1 MRNPWHKTGRA
12 EEDHQVHL
20 DSEGC
25 QKGELPDNVNASGG
39 HGQVMWKTEFPDTL
53 GGMKKKLLMT
63 SALVLLTV
71 PAVASCA
78 SSSATKDTTA
88 IMSLTPVS
96 QVIDVRTPEEF
107 AAGHVQGATNIDVE
121 SGAFEAA
128 LAGLD
133 KEAPFTIYC
142 RSGRRSAIAADLM
155 AKAGFTQVTD
165 LGTLESA
172 ATSLSLPIVTN

>member
-1 MRNPWHKTGRA
+1 
-12 EEDHQVHL
+12 
-20 DSEGC
+20 
-25 QKGELPDNVNASGG
+25 
-39 HGQVMWKTEFPDTL
+39 MWRTEFLDTL

-107 AAGHVQGATNIDVE
+107 AAGHVQGATNLDVE

-128 LAGLD
+128 FAGLD
-133 KEAPFTIYC
+133 KEAPFSLYC

>member
-1 MRNPWHKTGRA
+1 
-12 EEDHQVHL
+12 
-20 DSEGC
+20 
-25 QKGELPDNVNASGG
+25 
-39 HGQVMWKTEFPDTL
+39 MWKAGCTDTL

-63 SALVLLTV
+63 TALALLAV
-71 PAVASCA
+71 PAMASCA

-96 QVIDVRTPEEF
+96 QVIDVRTAEEF
-107 AAGHVQGATNIDVE
+107 AAGHVQGAINLDVE
-121 SGAFEAA
+121 NGAFEAA
-128 LAGLD
+128 LNGLD
-133 KEAPFTIYC
+133 KEAQFSLYC

-155 AKAGFTQVTD
+155 AKAGFTKVTD

>member
-1 MRNPWHKTGRA
+1 MFNPWHKTHRPKEG
-12 EEDHQVHL
+12 HQVR
-20 DSEGC
+20 SSPESC
-25 QKGELPDNVNASGG
+25 KEGELPGHVNPVGRHS
-39 HGQVMWKTEFPDTL
+39 QVMWKAEFSDTL

-63 SALVLLTV
+63 SALVLLAV

-78 SSSATKDTTA
+78 SSSATKDTIA

-121 SGAFEAA
+121 SGAFIAA

-133 KEAPFTIYC
+133 KEAPFSLYC

-155 AKAGFTQVTD
+155 AKAGFTKVTD

>member
-1 MRNPWHKTGRA
+1 
-12 EEDHQVHL
+12 
-20 DSEGC
+20 
-25 QKGELPDNVNASGG
+25 
-39 HGQVMWKTEFPDTL
+39 MWNREFLDTL
-53 GGMKKKLLMT
+53 GGMKKRYLM
-63 SALVLLTV
+63 ALVTVVLTT
-71 PAVASCA
+71 PAIASCA
-78 SSSATKDTTA
+78 SSSTTKDTVA

-107 AAGHVQGATNIDVE
+107 AAGHVQGATNLDVE

-133 KEAPFTIYC
+133 KEAPFTLYC

>member
-1 MRNPWHKTGRA
+1 MLHPRYKTHRP
-12 EEDHQVHL
+12 EEGHQVRSHPE
-20 DSEGC
+20 SCEE
-25 QKGELPDNVNASGG
+25 GELPGHVNSVGG
-39 HGQVMWKTEFPDTL
+39 NGQVMWKVEFPDTL

-71 PAVASCA
+71 PVVASCA

-133 KEAPFTIYC
+133 KEAPFSLYC

-155 AKAGFTQVTD
+155 AKAGFTKVTD

>member
-1 MRNPWHKTGRA
+1 MLNSRHKAGRS
-12 EEDHQVHL
+12 EEGHQVHL
-20 DSEGC
+20 DPEGC
-25 QKGELPDNVNASGG
+25 QEGELPGNVNAAVG
-39 HGQVMWKTEFPDTL
+39 HGQVMWKAEFPDTL